1 LTSHRALCAVRKL
14 LRALRSIALL
24 FTAVGYGTEQLR
36 LLAGVS
42 SRTTS
47 VGCRETRTADR
58 ELGLGDDFL
67 YDAVVRMN
75 EAVVGNIDTVD
86 LALLAVVGG
95 ALAVLVFSIDKV
107 RELAPP
113 FGTFSYWLLGA
124 SVAACIVGYLTPGSP
139 REPIDPMSF
148 TVAFTEQPDDATSV
162 AIKDAVY
169 AFNANVRIR
178 FVKRISVATA
188 LVSLVAGTA
197 VVALARSA
205 GLVV

>member
-1 LTSHRALCAVRKL
+1 M
-14 LRALRSIALL
+14 
-24 FTAVGYGTEQLR
+24 FTAVGYGIEQLR
-36 LLAGVS
+36 LLVGVS
-42 SRTTS
+42 LPTS
-47 VGCRETRTADR
+47 CARCAEVRAADR

-75 EAVVGNIDTVD
+75 EAVVGNIDTID

-95 ALAVLVFSIDKV
+95 ALAVLIFSIDKV

-113 FGTFSYWLLGA
+113 LGTVAYWLLGA
-124 SVAACIVGYLTPGSP
+124 SVAACIVGYLAPGSP
-139 REPIDPMSF
+139 REPIDPTSF
-148 TVAFTEQPDDATSV
+148 TVAFTEEPDDATSV

-178 FVKRISVATA
+178 FIKRICVATA
-188 LVSLVAGTA
+188 LVSLVAGTT